1 MKEKHILVLTRPLK
15 TEPWQEDRLNK
26 KMESTRKIYNVM
38 VAKYR
43 KTYQKM
49 INCTEWKESTEI
61 IKEELTKM
69 GDGAKKVKK
78 SPALKAAYD
87 IRNRL
92 IKEYG
97 LTEYSIIGSSTRHA
111 AHYKTALSAVMTR
124 MTIGV
129 RIWRAVNRLLYG
141 NGSQIHFKRY
151 GTLNSLSTDGKSGIR
166 LLSDSNGYFLLLSN
180 QQAHAKKIKIYL
192 NIREDD
198 SYAATML
205 NCPIKAITVIRR
217 LENSKWHYYAQLSV
231 DVSDCLNTI
240 RLNNV
245 IGAGRVGI
253 AIWRGECYAVSDG
266 SIKRFVLAP
275 GQDEFEVKR
284 SELDRRIEQLRRH
297 NNPNNYNSDGTIITG
312 RLKWYQSHEYREL
325 VRKKRELER
334 INGERLK
341 LHRQTIVRDI
351 MSMGDE
357 FLIQDSSYSTK
368 KEEYNPEDEKTV
380 ADYNKA
386 KERRRAIQIGAPA
399 DLIATLNQKLDM
411 YGLSVTKV
419 TIPKDLYWYQHD
431 VGISSKALLATHNC
445 SIAGIEVSQTAYRA
459 WLLLGYDPENNEYDQ
474 AKLREIWPPFK
485 NILS

>member
-26 KMESTRKIYNVM
+26 KMESARKIYNVM

-49 INCTEWKESTEI
+49 INCMEWKESTEI
-61 IKEELTKM
+61 IKEELNKVEDGTKK
-69 GDGAKKVKK
+69 AKK

-92 IKEYG
+92 TKEYG
-97 LTEYSIIGSSTRHA
+97 LTEYAIASSSICHA
-111 AHYKTALSAVMTR
+111 AHYKAAIPSTMAQMTV
-124 MTIGV
+124 GA
-129 RIWRAVNRLLYG
+129 RIWTAVNRLLYG

-151 GTLNSLSTDGKSGIR
+151 GTLNSLRTDGKSGIR
-166 LLSDSNGYFLLLSN
+166 LLSDSNGYFLLFSN
-180 QQAHAKKIKIYL
+180 RRAHAKEMKIYID
-192 NIREDD
+192 IREDD

-205 NCPIKAITVIRR
+205 NCPVKVITVTRS
-217 LENSKWHYYAQLSV
+217 LENNKWHYYAQLSV
-231 DVSDCLNTI
+231 DVSDCLDII

-253 AIWRGECYAVSDG
+253 AIWRGECYAVSDE

-284 SELDRRIEQLRRH
+284 NELNRRIEHLRRH
-297 NNPNNYNSDGTIITG
+297 NNPNNYNSDGSIIAG
-312 RLKWYQSHEYREL
+312 RLEWYQSHEYKDL

-334 INGERLK
+334 VYREQLK

-357 FLIQDSSYSTK
+357 FLIQDSSYITK
-368 KEEYNPEDEKTV
+368 KEEYNPEDGKT
-380 ADYNKA
+380 ATDYKKA

-399 DLIATLNQKLDM
+399 DLIATLNQKLDI

-419 TIPKDLYWYQHD
+419 KISEDLYWYQHD

-445 SIAGIEVSQTAYRA
+445 SIAGIDVSQTAYRA

-474 AKLREIWPPFK
+474 AKLREIWPSFK